1 MAAKSPEEK
10 NLDAVIRAH
19 DVKVAPALLQ
29 IVEPAK
35 EHGIFKFVYE
45 VTPQEHIWWSARRVN
60 MDETRTRYD
69 LRLIPH
75 VG

>member
-10 NLDAVIRAH
+10 NLDAVIRAN

-35 EHGIFKFVYE
+35 EHGYFKFVYE
-45 VTPQEHIWWSARRVN
+45 VTLKSTSGWVR
-60 MDETRTRYD
+60 
-69 LRLIPH
+69 
-75 VG
+75 GG